1 MGYIDKLLKPTDDIS
16 EQIEIGKKL
25 VVCYDKD
32 MVDFIMKT
40 FDNIPNFENRTNGLS
55 KDDML
60 YKSAYDYWMYG
71 FRPDQQFYY
80 HLWEKT
86 HEEKKT
92 YLSQMKQMV
101 YDAYSNRMEDMHY
114 LEDKYEAY
122 ELLKTYYKREVIKI
136 TSKDDF
142 TKFEDFISR
151 HPQFVLKP
159 LSLHDTYGVEKIDIN
174 SMSKNKEE
182 IFLSIINPG
191 ESYDKD
197 YTTDG
202 YGHSGAVLEEIVEQ
216 DPEYGK
222 MSPKSLSVIRIGTLR
237 VKGKVHFL
245 GTFTQMG
252 VSDNLIVGASRGAIM
267 VGVNINTGVVETKGY
282 YENGDTTEE
291 HPVSHLKL
299 KGFQYPRWNELLDML
314 KEAASN
320 MMPTIN
326 YVGWDVALTPKG
338 WVVIEGN
345 FFGQHL
351 WQVVYERGTEEEVA
365 NLLGWHIEEGKYW
378 WQYNKKK
385 LQKEAGLA

>member
-1 MGYIDKLLKPTDDIS
+1 MGYLEKLLKPTDDIS
-16 EQIEIGKKL
+16 EQIKIGEKL
-25 VVCYDKD
+25 VVSYDES
-32 MVDFIMKT
+32 MINFIMKT
-40 FDNIPNFENRTNGLS
+40 FDNISDFEVKTNGLT
-55 KDDML
+55 KEDML

-92 YLSQMKQMV
+92 YLSQMKQML

-122 ELLKTYYKREVIKI
+122 ELLKPYYKREVIKI
-136 TSKDDF
+136 TSEADF
-142 TKFEDFISR
+142 PKFVDFVSR
-151 HPQFVLKP
+151 HKQFVLKP
-159 LSLHDTYGVEKIDIN
+159 LSLHDTYGVEKIDLT
-174 SMSKNKEE
+174 SGDVTLEE
-182 IFLSIINPG
+182 TFTSLINPG
-191 ESYDKD
+191 KAFDED

-202 YGHSGAVLEEIVEQ
+202 YNHAGAVLEEIVEQ

-267 VGVNINTGVVETKGY
+267 AGVNLKTGIIDTNGY
-282 YENGDTTEE
+282 YENGDITEI
-291 HPVSHLKL
+291 HPISHLTL
-299 KGFQYPRWNELLDML
+299 KGFQYPRWNEVLAML
-314 KEAASN
+314 EEAASN
-320 MMPTIN
+320 MIPTIN
-326 YVGWDVALTPKG
+326 YIGWDVALTPKG

-351 WQVVYERGTEEEVA
+351 WQVVNERGTEEDVA
-365 NLLGWHIEEGKYW
+365 KLLGWHIEDGKYW
-378 WQYNKKK
+378 WQYDKKK
-385 LQKEAGLA
+385 LQKEAGLV